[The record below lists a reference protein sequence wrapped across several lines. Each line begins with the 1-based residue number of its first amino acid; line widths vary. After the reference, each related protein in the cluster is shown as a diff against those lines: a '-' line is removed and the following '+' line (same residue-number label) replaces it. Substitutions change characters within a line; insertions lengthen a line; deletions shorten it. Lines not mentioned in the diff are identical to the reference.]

1 MLKSNAEKVK
11 KLSEHIAEEVKHWQD
26 LKDHGGSDPFWEDGC
41 NMNLTRNHIII
52 CKNEIEK
59 MCKEDGIEYPE
70 GYNIP
75 TPPQVAGNY
84 MAKPDQIREDAK
96 NSLALYEKDENY
108 LWLLDHGA
116 GLSEREKE
124 NTCYKNVVG
133 YAKWLREAIDKDDLL
148 YMRLHRDPEWR
159 IESFQR
165 CRQNVERIERAKEKT
180 KPVELPTGQLSI
192 FDLFGV
198 AL

>member
-96 NSLALYEKDENY
+96 NSLTLYEKDENY
-108 LWLLDHGA
+108 HFLLKIEPE
-116 GLSEREKE
+116 LSEKEKDT
-124 NTCYKNVVG
+124 TCIKNVIG
-133 YAKWLREAIDKDDLL
+133 YVSGLRDYIETDDLL
-148 YMRLHRDPEWR
+148 GMRRHRNPEWR
-159 IESFQR
+159 MDSFKN
-165 CRQNVERIERAKEKT
+165 CRERVEKLRKPKEK
-180 KPVELPTGQLSI
+180 PAQLPTGQLSI
-192 FDLFGV
+192 FDLYGV
-198 AL
+198 G

>member
-84 MAKPDQIREDAK
+84 MAEPEKIREDAK

-108 LWLLDHGA
+108 HFLLKIEPE
-116 GLSEREKE
+116 LSEKEKDT
-124 NTCYKNVVG
+124 TCIKNVIG
-133 YAKWLREAIDKDDLL
+133 YVSGLRDYIETDDLL
-148 YMRLHRDPEWR
+148 GMRRHRNPEWR
-159 IESFQR
+159 MDSFKN
-165 CRQNVERIERAKEKT
+165 CRERVEKLRKPKEK
-180 KPVELPTGQLSI
+180 PAQLPTGQLSI
-192 FDLFGV
+192 FDLYGV
-198 AL
+198 G